1 MSNPKMTPPHTKNL
15 EEALKDLNSAIEGWE
30 KITSKPTN
38 EQDLSSREEL
48 ENTTKDLLIKLRQQ
62 LNDLSQD

>member
-1 MSNPKMTPPHTKNL
+1 MSNPKINPPHTKNL

>member
-1 MSNPKMTPPHTKNL
+1 MSNPKMSPPHTKNL